1 MILAELYESD
11 DKPILQER
19 SRLVFSRRGGIISKK
34 YRCASGK
41 VTSSPGKCGFQS
53 FKKFKYKKKLSSKRF
68 RHFIKRNYFDKLRSR
83 RSISHLMRNM

>member
-1 MILAELYESD
+1 MILEELYENEE
-11 DKPILQER
+11 ILQER

-41 VTSSPGKCGFQS
+41 ISSSSGKCGFS
-53 FKKFKYKKKLSSKRF
+53 AFKKFKYKKRLSSKRF

-83 RSISHLMRNM
+83 RSIDHLLGKM